1 MTENQDALHW
11 LPVSAASPAP
21 MSHIEVQFLMEQ
33 VQALSGDKELLV
45 EELNSIVG
53 RMTDAT
59 DAGWIEMTSGASQ
72 SGLQLR
78 VLKDVAT
85 RLRDMTDT
93 NPMLKRGHQ
102 LRRDYVYARG
112 MDLGKLSPRFQAKVD
127 DPFNYEAIFCEEGH
141 DSIMK
146 VRYTDGNRFALV
158 NKSSGKTTLVPLDQI
173 TNSITDADDPGRILY
188 FERTVNGK
196 ITWYAS
202 DLYDAKAK
210 STANAGGRDI
220 SINRDSVMVHKA
232 YNRPVGATWG
242 LPDALAAY
250 LWVIVYS
257 NYLKDNAAL
266 TKALS
271 RIAIKISAGS
281 KASGNQAAQA
291 MGQAR
296 GAGDTAVFGNDVR
309 VDAMSNTGSGVN
321 FNNGRPLAAY
331 VATSLGVSIVALLSD
346 PGTGGSYGVAETLD
360 PPTLLLAQT
369 LQASEAEYF
378 ARILRV
384 YGAKDVSVKFPSI
397 DVDPIYRQIQALL
410 QAAAQGALSRKEVRG
425 KIAEL
430 MDMPDVSAGT
440 LPEPD
445 GFNVW
450 KDPKPPKVVAPAPVV
465 PDPNAPMPDPTPRQ
479 GNSGAAGSVNMGTD
493 NTMVTKR

>member
-1 MTENQDALHW
+1 MTENRDVLHW
-11 LPVSAASPAP
+11 LPVSESAPNP

-78 VLKDVAT
+78 VLKEVAS

-112 MDLGKLSPRFQAKVD
+112 MDLGKIQPRFLAKIN
-127 DPFNYEAIFCEEGH
+127 DPFNYEALFCEEGH
-141 DSIMK
+141 DAIMK
-146 VRYTDGNRFALV
+146 ARYTDGNRFALV
-158 NKSSGKTTLVPLDQI
+158 NKSSGKTILVPLDQI
-173 TNSITDADDPGRILY
+173 SNSITDADDPSRILY
-188 FERTVNGK
+188 FERTINTK
-196 ITWYAS
+196 PTWYAS

-210 STANAGGRDI
+210 STIQVSGKTFAVDRK
-220 SINRDSVMVHKA
+220 SVMVHKA

-250 LWVIVYS
+250 LWVIAYS
-257 NYLKDNAAL
+257 NYLKDNASL

-281 KASGNQAAQA
+281 KASGNAAASA
-291 MGQAR
+291 MGQAK
-296 GAGDTAVFGNDVR
+296 GAGDTAIFGSDVR

-369 LQASEAEYF
+369 LQTSETEFYS
-378 ARILRV
+378 RILTI
-384 YGAKDVSVKFPSI
+384 YGVKDAQIKFPSI
-397 DVDPIYRQIQALL
+397 DKDPVYRQIQALL
-410 QAAAQGALSRKEVRG
+410 ASVAQGLLSRKEVRPV
-425 KIAEL
+425 IATL
-430 MDMPDVSAGT
+430 MDIADIKPGE
-440 LPEPD
+440 LPEAD
-445 GFNVW
+445 GFNKW
-450 KDPKPPKVVAPAPVV
+450 TDPDPKVPEPA
-465 PDPNAPMPDPTPRQ
+465 APMNDPTPRQ
-479 GNSGAAGSVNMGTD
+479 GNSGAAGSVDQGTNND
-493 NTMVTKR
+493 GATVRK

>member
-1 MTENQDALHW
+1 
-11 LPVSAASPAP
+11 

-33 VQALSGDKELLV
+33 VQALSGDKELLI
-45 EELNSIVG
+45 EELNGIVG

-78 VLKDVAT
+78 VLKSVAS

-112 MDLGKLSPRFQAKVD
+112 MDLGKIAPRFQAKID
-127 DPFNYEAIFCEEGH
+127 DPFNFEALFCEEGH
-141 DSIMK
+141 DAIMK
-146 VRYTDGNRFALV
+146 ARYTDGNRFALV
-158 NKSSGKTTLVPLDQI
+158 NKSTGKTILVPLDQI
-173 TNSITDADDPGRILY
+173 SNSVTDADDPSRILY
-188 FERTVNGK
+188 FERTVNTK
-196 ITWYAS
+196 KVWYAS

-210 STANAGGRDI
+210 P
-220 SINRDSVMVHKA
+220 SIKVDQKTITVDRKSVMVHKA

-250 LWVIVYS
+250 LWVIAYS

-281 KASGNQAAQA
+281 KASGNAAASA

-296 GAGDTAVFGNDVR
+296 GAGDTAVFGSDVR

-369 LQASEAEYF
+369 LQSSEAEFYT
-378 ARILRV
+378 RV
-384 YGAKDVSVKFPSI
+384 LTIYGAKDVKIKFPSI
-397 DVDPIYRQIQALL
+397 DQDPVYRQIQSLL
-410 QAAAQGALSRKEVRG
+410 QATAQGVFSREEIRPV
-425 KIAEL
+425 IAVL
-430 MDMPDVSAGT
+430 MDIHGIKEGD
-440 LPEPD
+440 LPEAD

-450 KDPKPPKVVAPAPVV
+450 KDPKPPKVVAPAPNAN
-465 PDPNAPMPDPTPRQ
+465 DPIPDPTPRQ
-479 GNSGAAGSVNMGTD
+479 GNSGAAGSVNQGTD
-493 NTMVTKR
+493 NDGATLRK